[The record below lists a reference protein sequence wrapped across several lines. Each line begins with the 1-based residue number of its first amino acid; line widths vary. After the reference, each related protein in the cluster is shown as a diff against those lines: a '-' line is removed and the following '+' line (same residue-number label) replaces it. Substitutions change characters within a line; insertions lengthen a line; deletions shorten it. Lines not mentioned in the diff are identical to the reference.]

1 MLGDDS
7 STASL
12 HSFLAN
18 RRYAI
23 SGPGMGNDC
32 ELHDEIEEGLAALVR
47 DRANR
52 HGRKLLIVGWSLGG
66 LYTRRLEKL
75 FPAAVRSVISLGRQ
89 FKDLP
94 KVTNAWRIYEFVR
107 THKVEKGRKRMR
119 GHLEKAPPVQTIFIF
134 SRIDWVCAWQ
144 ACIERNELHTENI
157 EVQSS
162 HCGFGHH
169 PTAAYAIAGR
179 LAQPE
184 GQWTKFERK
193 GSHSRVYPDQ
203 IRPSEARLK
212 PSCVRFAARGPV
224 SIYVDGRKKARRK
237 SKLASISELKADFS

>member
-1 MLGDDS
+1 MPRSTS
-7 STASL
+7 SAGCSHSWCRARASRETPAPGSLLQVL
-12 HSFLAN
+12 HWVLLHRMEFLPVERQVIFN
-18 RRYAI
+18 QQ
-23 SGPGMGNDC
+23 P
-32 ELHDEIEEGLAALVR
+32 ELI
-47 DRANR
+47 
-52 HGRKLLIVGWSLGG
+52 
-66 LYTRRLEKL
+66 
-75 FPAAVRSVISLGRQ
+75 Q
-89 FKDLP
+89 
-94 KVTNAWRIYEFVR
+94 
-107 THKVEKGRKRMR
+107 
-119 GHLEKAPPVQTIFIF
+119 PVQTIFIF

-193 GSHSRVYPDQ
+193 GSRSRVYPDQ